1 MESTLNITLFSEVL
15 FLTLAVGLAF
25 QYFRLPTIIGYV
37 IAGIIVGPGFLQLT
51 GAADSVH
58 TLAELGILVLMFMLG
73 LELDISKFRKSL
85 RSALG
90 IAVGLL
96 IISAVATYALSL
108 IFNWPPSLIIII
120 SFMTALSS
128 TAVAVSFLRSM
139 NMLKSEAGGLA
150 VGILIA
156 QDILVVPMLL
166 VVGTLDSGLNVRSFF
181 DLSLTLGVVAITLL
195 AIFEFATHPQWVR
208 RLERIFSKGISQPA
222 LAGIVLCF
230 GAAALSG
237 SLGLSTAFG
246 AFAAGLLIGN
256 VGTVGHSYRAAIE
269 PIHDILVMVFFISI
283 GLVLDI
289 SFAMQHWLEIIVL
302 VFVVSILKIFGTAF
316 LLMFGGYP
324 QRTAL
329 KLGSILGHIGEFAF
343 IIAAL
348 AVSDN
353 MLSSDQYQLIITVI
367 AVSLI
372 FSPLWTRI
380 VCGSRSF
387 TPQPQPQSA

>member
-1 MESTLNITLFSEVL
+1 MEHALNITLFSQVL
-15 FLTLAVGLAF
+15 FLTLAVGLIF

-37 IAGIIVGPGFLQLT
+37 LAGIIIGPGFLQLA
-51 GAADSVH
+51 GDGQSVQ

-85 RSALG
+85 KSALG
-90 IAVGLL
+90 IAIGLL
-96 IISAVATYALSL
+96 VLSAAVTYALS
-108 IFNWPPSLIIII
+108 FVFHWPPSLVIIL

-139 NMLKSEAGGLA
+139 NLLQSQEGGLA

-181 DLSLTLGVVAITLL
+181 ELGIALGAVAIILF
-195 AIFEFATHPQWVR
+195 AIFEFATHPQWIR
-208 RLERIFSKGISQPA
+208 WLERIVSKGVSQPA
-222 LAGIVLCF
+222 LAAIVLCF

-237 SLGLSTAFG
+237 SLGLSAAFG
-246 AFAAGLLIGN
+246 AFAAGLLLGN
-256 VGTVGHSYRAAIE
+256 IGTVGSSYRSAIE

-283 GLVLDI
+283 GLVLDV
-289 SFAMQHWLEIIVL
+289 SFAMAHWFEILVL
-302 VFVVSILKIFGTAF
+302 VLVVSILKIFGTAA
-316 LLMFGGYP
+316 LLMVGGYDRS
-324 QRTAL
+324 QAL
-329 KLGSILGHIGEFAF
+329 RLGSILGHIGEFAF

-348 AVSDN
+348 GLADG
-353 MLSSDQYQLIITVI
+353 MLSSDQYQLILTVI

-380 VCGSRSF
+380 VCGSKSF
-387 TPQPQPQSA
+387 APQKA